1 MFLVWKT
8 TLISI
13 IFASIVKNHILLQ
26 SLKATSTKLHSFFT
40 QSINFINISLNSTNI
55 QIAAQD

>member
-1 MFLVWKT
+1 MLRQACFHLCKSPFGTRLVLGAPRGYIHSVPYK
-8 TLISI
+8 
-13 IFASIVKNHILLQ
+13 LQ
-26 SLKATSTKLHSFFT
+26 SIFT